1 MGLFGDR
8 VARHFGSETALGAD
22 GQLVDPVPLPD
33 GTSRV
38 FLEDGDVL
46 TIGAGAP
53 GEGGSVVGFGEVTGT
68 IRAAAV
74 DT

>member
-1 MGLFGDR
+1 MLEFGWR
-8 VARHFGSETALGAD
+8 GAD
-22 GQLVDPVPLPD
+22 PVALPD